1 MTAHVAQPS
10 LTSLGRPNLLSGPA
24 ILPFGNEVVDDQMT
38 EQAAGPTRG
47 SGGGWV
53 GGGGYGGGWD
63 NYIKLKSQK
72 QPDGWG
78 SPWRYNVRLSFNNGP
93 LCERAKPKAGE
104 MDWGV
109 STYIQPMQKPCLAPA
124 TSCDR
129 STLTR
134 QQPQPCLKLR
144 LAPGLNLVKRRCTSN
159 VISTTLVAVDQI
171 SQVLS

>member
-24 ILPFGNEVVDDQMT
+24 IFPFGNEVMDDQMT

-47 SGGGWV
+47 SGG
-53 GGGGYGGGWD
+53 YLHK
-63 NYIKLKSQK
+63 IKITKATRWLGL
-72 QPDGWG
+72 PLAI
-78 SPWRYNVRLSFNNGP
+78 RRLSFNNGP
-93 LCERAKPKAGE
+93 LCERTGE
-104 MDWGV
+104 TEGGGDGV
-109 STYIQPMQKPCLAPA
+109 EPMQKPCLAPA

-144 LAPGLNLVKRRCTSN
+144 LAPGLNLVKRRCASN

-171 SQVLS
+171 LQVLS